1 MEHSMNNGAANNN
14 SNNEGGRIIMT
25 NGTIKTM
32 EVFAGTVKC
41 IVETVYGDG
50 YTISIQP
57 MTKNNGTRLTGLTI
71 SKKGVNIAPNI
82 YLESLF
88 ERYQDGMTMEAVCRE
103 VMDIY
108 EQYKETQD
116 FDSRKITEFHQVR
129 DRICFRLVNTEKNK
143 ELLAD
148 IPYIPYLD
156 LAIVFYVL
164 VSKDAGGTSTVLIR
178 NSFIDSWGTDTQ
190 TLYSIAIE
198 NTQRIFRGSV
208 QSMGNVM
215 AEIMEVMLDAE
226 DSKEFYDM
234 AVDTEDRFPMYVATN
249 YEKLN
254 GASVLLYPNLLRDF
268 AEQIRSDF
276 YILPSSIHE
285 VIFVPESAGMD
296 IEYMKTMVQEINV
309 TQVADEEILS
319 DNVYFYNRACD
330 RVEMM

>member
-143 ELLAD
+143 ELRLR
-148 IPYIPYLD
+148 
-156 LAIVFYVL
+156 
-164 VSKDAGGTSTVLIR
+164 SC
-178 NSFIDSWGTDTQ
+178 W
-190 TLYSIAIE
+190 
-198 NTQRIFRGSV
+198 FRP
-208 QSMGNVM
+208 
-215 AEIMEVMLDAE
+215 AP
-226 DSKEFYDM
+226 
-234 AVDTEDRFPMYVATN
+234 R
-249 YEKLN
+249 
-254 GASVLLYPNLLRDF
+254 
-268 AEQIRSDF
+268 
-276 YILPSSIHE
+276 
-285 VIFVPESAGMD
+285 
-296 IEYMKTMVQEINV
+296 
-309 TQVADEEILS
+309 
-319 DNVYFYNRACD
+319 
-330 RVEMM
+330 

>member
-1 MEHSMNNGAANNN
+1 
-14 SNNEGGRIIMT
+14 MT